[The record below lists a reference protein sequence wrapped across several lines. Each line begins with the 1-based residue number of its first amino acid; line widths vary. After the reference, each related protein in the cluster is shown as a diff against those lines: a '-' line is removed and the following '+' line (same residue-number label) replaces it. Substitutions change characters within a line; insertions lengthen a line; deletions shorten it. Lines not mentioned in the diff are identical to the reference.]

1 MLKGMSPGN
10 RFARQAARKE
20 WLKRLDRV
28 AGDVNVLLLVFA
40 IGLAT
45 VDLTFLF
52 SQSVIDRLP
61 TVTRVVTVDQDS
73 TKAQ

>member
-1 MLKGMSPGN
+1 MLKRLSPAN
-10 RFARQAARKE
+10 RFARHAARKE
-20 WLKRLDRV
+20 WLKRLDKV
-28 AGDVNVLLLVFA
+28 AGDLNVLLLVFA

-61 TVTRVVTVDQDS
+61 TVTRVVDAPS
-73 TKAQ
+73 ASAPK